1 MSGTASFTQGTK
13 IKTYIHYSGCY
24 TNQFKSLSRPSVF
37 LCKTSSNRG
46 TAGFTGLACK
56 QPMGGHKIEL
66 LLLEADFIALNICED
81 IWTKDRSTKFAIN
94 PSTAFLPSCSMAWS
108 GLQVIAYKQLVMI
121 YRMLCH
127 NFDGLNSAGECLW
140 LLFIVTQVSSFQ
152 IVETVI
158 ILGNLFPRLFITEVL
173 MRYSYKRAKID
184 VKGTW
189 WVLMQT
195 ILLDPA
201 HKGFKKLNDFLRCA
215 VTTKNLMVQCQMSAR
230 SQCSSQG
237 EWLVH
242 HRFHQ

>member
-1 MSGTASFTQGTK
+1 MSGTASFTQGTE
-13 IKTYIHYSGCY
+13 IKTHIHYSGCDA
-24 TNQFKSLSRPSVF
+24 NQSKSLSRPSVF
-37 LCKTSSNRG
+37 LCRKSSNHS
-46 TAGFTGLACK
+46 TAGFTSLACK

-66 LLLEADFIALNICED
+66 FLLEADFIALNIRDD

-94 PSTAFLPSCSMAWS
+94 PSTTFLPSCSMAWS
-108 GLQVIAYKQLVMI
+108 GSQVIAYKQLGMI
-121 YRMLCH
+121 YRMLCD
-127 NFDGLNSAGECLW
+127 NFGGLNSVGECLW
-140 LLFIVTQVSSFQ
+140 LLFIVTQFSSFQ
-152 IVETVI
+152 IVETVT
-158 ILGNLFPRLFITEVL
+158 ILGNLFPQLLITEVL
-173 MRYSYKRAKID
+173 MCYSYKKAKID

-189 WVLMQT
+189 WVLMQI

-201 HKGFKKLNDFLRCA
+201 HKRFKKLNDFLRCA